1 MFLKIM
7 KKTIFVFLLLHFSLA
22 GFAQSKKIDIANM
35 LCSYVYE
42 YLTDTLLEK
51 QQRREDLLYLQI
63 GNETSKCYSY
73 YTYQCDSLMVT
84 PNGDKLWD
92 GFLSEAIRKGL
103 KGKQLRNAIPHRRMS
118 ATIYK
123 NYPQEKVTVTDFLLG
138 QYYLYEDSL
147 NSQEWNIEN
156 DSVKFVLGHECQK
169 ATCDFRGRQWTAW
182 FALDVPIND
191 GPWKFC
197 GLPGLI
203 MEVYDKGNQ
212 YYFSIN
218 GIQKVNATP
227 ITFGI
232 LDKDFK
238 YFQKTNRKDFLSSK
252 YKYLKNQNSINEA
265 STGISLGIADEA
277 LKYDLIERE

>member
-1 MFLKIM
+1 MLS
-7 KKTIFVFLLLHFSLA
+7 SLSLI
-22 GFAQSKKIDIANM
+22 GFAQSKKIDTANI
-35 LCSYVYE
+35 LCSYTYE
-42 YLTDTLLEK
+42 YLTDTLSGN
-51 QQRREDLLYLQI
+51 QQRKEDLLYLQI

-73 YTYQCDSLMVT
+73 YTYQCDSLMAT

-103 KGKQLRNAIPHRRMS
+103 KGKQLYNAIPHRRMT

-123 NYPQEKVTVTDFLLG
+123 NYPRGKVSITDFLLG
-138 QYYLYEDSL
+138 QYYLFEDSL
-147 NSQEWNIEN
+147 NTQKWNIES
-156 DSVKFVLGHECQK
+156 DSMKIVLDHECQK
-169 ATCDFRGRQWTAW
+169 ATCIFRGRQWTAW
-182 FALDVPIND
+182 FALDVPISD

-203 MEVYDKGNQ
+203 MQAYDEGKQ
-212 YYFSIN
+212 YYFCIN

-232 LDKDFK
+232 QDKNFK
-238 YFQKTNRKDFLSSK
+238 HFQKTNRKDFLLLK

-265 STGISLGIADEA
+265 STGISLGIVDEA
-277 LKYDLIERE
+277 PKYDLIERE